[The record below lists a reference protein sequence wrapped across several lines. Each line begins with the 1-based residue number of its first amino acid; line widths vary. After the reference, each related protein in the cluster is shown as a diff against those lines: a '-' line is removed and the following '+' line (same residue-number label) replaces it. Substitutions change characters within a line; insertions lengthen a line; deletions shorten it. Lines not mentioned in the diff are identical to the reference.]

1 MPHPRAGIGAELR
14 AGWRLIVAAFLGTA
28 FGLPTLPF
36 YSVGIFA
43 PIFAAQFG
51 WSFAAIFGGLV
62 ITTLTLLLGGTWIG
76 HMIDRRGARAIAAA
90 SLAALGLGYMT
101 LALLD
106 GSIAQYYL
114 IWLML
119 SVAGIGATSISF
131 TAVIN
136 TAFTRTRG
144 FALGL
149 ALSGIGF
156 FALVMKPLAGWL
168 IDVAGWRT
176 AIVAIGALPLFL
188 AAPVALWALPTPS
201 APAAPAAA
209 LPHLALRD
217 AIRTRAFVLLVC
229 AFIAISFANGAPIPH
244 LENILRTAHIDSHE
258 ILSLT
263 AGVGAAI
270 ILGRIAGGWLLDRV
284 WAPIVGVAVLSAASG
299 GLLMLS
305 HATLDAPTARLA
317 ILLLGFAGG
326 VEVDLLPYLTARYIG
341 VRSYGAIYGTLFGL
355 FALGAG
361 IGPTLI
367 GWAFDRF
374 NSYSQILTVC
384 AGLLVLAAV
393 LLLCLGRYPQEARS

>member
-1 MPHPRAGIGAELR
+1 MRSGSASELR
-14 AGWRLIVAAFLGTA
+14 AGWRLIVAALLGTA

-36 YSVGIFA
+36 YTVGIFA

-51 WSFAAIFGGLV
+51 WSLAAIFGGLIV
-62 ITTLTLLLGGTWIG
+62 STLVLLFGGAWIG
-76 HMIDRRGARAIAAA
+76 HIIDRRGARKVAAV
-90 SLAALGLGYMT
+90 SLAGLGLGYMT

-114 IWLML
+114 SWLAL

-136 TAFTRTRG
+136 GAFSDVRG

-149 ALSGIGF
+149 ALSGIGL
-156 FALVMKPLAGWL
+156 FALVVKPLAGWL
-168 IDVAGWRT
+168 IDVGGWRA

-188 AAPVALWALPTPS
+188 AAPVALWAFPAHPTVTAQLP
-201 APAAPAAA
+201 A
-209 LPHLALRD
+209 LPNLALKD
-217 AIRTRAFVLLVC
+217 AVRTRAFSLLAC

-244 LENILRTAHIDSHE
+244 LENILRTAHIDSQE

-270 ILGRIAGGWLLDRV
+270 ILGRIAGGWLLDRL
-284 WAPIVGVAVLSAASG
+284 WAPIIGVAVLAAAAI
-299 GLLMLS
+299 GLVMLS
-305 HATLDAPTARLA
+305 HPTLEPSTARIA

-341 VRSYGAIYGTLFGL
+341 ARNYGAIYGTLFGL

-374 NSYSQILTVC
+374 DSYSQVLKVC
-384 AGLLVLAAV
+384 AGLLLLAAM
-393 LLLCLGRYPQEARS
+393 LLLCLGRYPQDARS